1 MSPTVSAVPVA
12 EIRGL
17 RKDFLLRGPW
27 PWSPERTVS
36 AIKGVDLQLMPGQVM
51 ALVGQSGSGKTTLA
65 RILLGLEQP
74 TGGEILIEGRR
85 WDTMTE
91 ADRHRFRVHYQYIPQ
106 DAMSALDPQQT
117 ALEHVAET
125 LRVLRGYDRRA
136 ARQRAEEMLA
146 RLGLTERLG
155 ALPRELSGGEQRRV
169 TLARVLALEPRL
181 VVADEPT
188 SGLDPDRRHEVL
200 RDLVGNLPKSAACI
214 LVTHNLPEAR
224 AWCTHAAVMLDGWV
238 IESFDPR
245 ASMPVHPYS
254 KLLFDPWS
262 GPLPGTGLAR
272 EGCPYQKACP
282 HFEAAPLE
290 ACRQAM
296 PPLSRLTQHAGFVA
310 CHALSHA
317 PVEST
322 GDAVPGPCTSPTA
335 HDLPGR
341 SAIQPHAQG

>member
-1 MSPTVSAVPVA
+1 MSAAPIA

-17 RKDFLLRGPW
+17 RKDFILRGPW
-27 PWSPERTVS
+27 PWSPESTVA
-36 AIKGVDLQLMPGQVM
+36 AIKGVDLQLMPGQVL

-74 TGGEILIEGRR
+74 SGGEILIEGRR
-85 WDTMTE
+85 WDTMPE
-91 ADRHRFRVHYQYIPQ
+91 AQRHRFRVHYQYVPQ

-136 ARQRAEEMLA
+136 ARQKAEDMLA
-146 RLGLTERLG
+146 RLGLSERFG

-169 TLARVLALEPRL
+169 TLARVLALDPRL

-200 RDLVGNLPKSAACI
+200 RDLVGNLPKGAACI

-238 IESFDPR
+238 IETFDPR
-245 ASMPVHPYS
+245 VAMPMHPYS

-272 EGCPYQKACP
+272 EGCPYRRACP
-282 HFEAAPLE
+282 LYDAQPREACQRAVPALAPL
-290 ACRQAM
+290 A
-296 PPLSRLTQHAGFVA
+296 QHAGQVA
-310 CHALSHA
+310 CHALSRA
-317 PVEST
+317 PVDRPGGARSEST
-322 GDAVPGPCTSPTA
+322 SPA
-335 HDLPGR
+335 PDPDLHGV
-341 SAIQPHAQG
+341 SAPQPHAQG